1 MSGISEH
8 ISAQLALGL
17 AVNVSQILWL
27 SCISSDL
34 LLTAKE
40 ELFMHRNDGASFMI
54 SDALLP
60 PQSYGSSRRGGGL
73 IYMLFSCSLLPGL
86 DCSLILMQL
95 RLGYTDDK

>member
-40 ELFMHRNDGASFMI
+40 ELFMHWSDRASFMI
-54 SDALLP
+54 SDSLLP
-60 PQSYGSSRRGGGL
+60 PQSYGSSRRGGL